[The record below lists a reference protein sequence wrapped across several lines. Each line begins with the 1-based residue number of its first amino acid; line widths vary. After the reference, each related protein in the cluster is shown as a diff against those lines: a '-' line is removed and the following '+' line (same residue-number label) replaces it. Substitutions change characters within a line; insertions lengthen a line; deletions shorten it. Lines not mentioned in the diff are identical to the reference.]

1 MEGPCLPPY
10 AMGTDVINFYLY
22 CLFSLL
28 NTAQKWMFIDISEST
43 FFPTKLL
50 QIWSKMRH
58 LFLCLSLSLS
68 DWQHNLSFLPSRH
81 LLHLFLSIYLSVT
94 FEPQWK
100 GKTEWRLWRCCLVL
114 SCPHFPQTIVFI
126 FIAKPLFPI
135 SLPKICNSE
144 LCWEDLCK
152 WDPLF

>member
-10 AMGTDVINFYLY
+10 AMGTEVINFYLY

-28 NTAQKWMFIDISEST
+28 NTAQKWMFIDISEP
-43 FFPTKLL
+43 FFPHKAFANL
-50 QIWSKMRH
+50 IKDEA
-58 LFLCLSLSLS
+58 FLSLPLSLSG
-68 DWQHNLSFLPSRH
+68 WQHNLSFLPSRH

-126 FIAKPLFPI
+126 FIAKPLF
-135 SLPKICNSE
+135 LYHFPKSVILSWAERICAI
-144 LCWEDLCK
+144 